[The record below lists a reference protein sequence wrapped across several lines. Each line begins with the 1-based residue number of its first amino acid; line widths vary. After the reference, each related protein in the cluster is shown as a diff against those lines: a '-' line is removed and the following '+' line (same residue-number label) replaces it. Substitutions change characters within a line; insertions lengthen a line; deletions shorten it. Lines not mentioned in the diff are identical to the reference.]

1 MSSLSR
7 DIMPWNL
14 ECEIV
19 EEILVASSYDKKVLK
34 KYEDHEEKFV
44 KQAKSKILQ
53 VGDSFH

>member
-1 MSSLSR
+1 
-7 DIMPWNL
+7 MPWNL

-53 VGDSFH
+53 VGDSFL